1 MTFQSKAFLHLVL
14 NEEMTH
20 IEKYMTFEKH
30 MSVHACTM
38 DFTTA
43 SGDLI

>member
-1 MTFQSKAFLHLVL
+1 MVL

-20 IEKYMTFEKH
+20 IEKYMTFEKL